1 MNTVVKDKL
10 TSTAIYD
17 LIHKCEIIL
26 KGIEDEQ
33 CPAIDKLL
41 QELKHLVIK
50 AVKLRRD
57 ILISKTTGTSVAT
70 LGSVLTIVGFCVA
83 PLTLGISAVV
93 LPTVGVSFAVAGG
106 GTNIAASIADSFL
119 SKDQAVEIS
128 DKLED
133 FKSLQKRCDSN
144 EDQFVN
150 EFEKIEAQF
159 VIEFKEIEFLNER
172 QRSMHNQQLENIAK
186 LFRSGQLHRDEKV
199 SEMELRYKLLQHLSD
214 NN

>member
-10 TSTAIYD
+10 TSTAISD

-41 QELKHLVIK
+41 QELKHLVTE
-50 AVKLRRD
+50 AEKLRRD

-70 LGSVLTIVGFCVA
+70 LGSVLTIIGFCIA

-93 LPTVGVSFAVAGG
+93 LPAVGVSFAVAGA

-119 SKDQAVEIS
+119 SKDQAVKIS

-133 FKSLQKRCDSN
+133 FKILQKRCDSN

-150 EFEKIEAQF
+150 EFKKTEAQF
-159 VIEFKEIEFLNER
+159 VFELKKIEFLKKQ
-172 QRSMHNQQLENIAK
+172 QRSMHNQQLANIAK
-186 LFRSGQLHRDEKV
+186 MFRSGHLHRDEKV
-199 SEMELRYKLLQHLSD
+199 NEMELRYKLLHLSD